1 MKKNNVSSADY
12 FFRRTG
18 KHNCC
23 FQWWKWQWR
32 RAWKGISSCLHSG
45 DAAERER
52 ERTILK
58 REREREREA
67 TWQNQEGKDAKR
79 EGKKEGGGGG

>member
-1 MKKNNVSSADY
+1 MVEMAVAASLERNIIVFA
-12 FFRRTG
+12 FRR
-18 KHNCC
+18 
-23 FQWWKWQWR
+23 R
-32 RAWKGISSCLHSG
+32 